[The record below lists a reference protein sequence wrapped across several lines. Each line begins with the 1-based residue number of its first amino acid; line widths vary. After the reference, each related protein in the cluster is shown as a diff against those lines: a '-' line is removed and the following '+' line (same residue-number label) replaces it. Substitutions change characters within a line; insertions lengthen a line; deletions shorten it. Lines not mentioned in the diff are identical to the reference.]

1 MTNQTL
7 TQKVLFDTD
16 ENQEKPRNNSKS
28 RSLSNY
34 IKVPVVTLGIAGS
47 LWLGALGVCKYQNI
61 KANDAYTQRQSKS
74 DEARQERILKIAQ
87 GKEEEPN
94 TAEQIFTTFF
104 DGDYSYSKPLTK
116 KERKFIEQYRNDHPE
131 FAPKEPTIKKSYQ
144 PKSAEERRIEQERI
158 RSMENSIKN
167 YREMHK

>member
-7 TQKVLFDTD
+7 TQKVLFNAD
-16 ENQEKPRNNSKS
+16 ENQKPRGKS
-28 RSLSNY
+28 RFLSNY

-47 LWLGALGVCKYQNI
+47 LWLGALGVCKYQNM
-61 KANDAYTQRQSKS
+61 KADEAYAQKQIRQE
-74 DEARQERILKIAQ
+74 EARQERVLKIAQ
-87 GKEEEPN
+87 DKEEEPN

-116 KERKFIEQYRNDHPE
+116 NERKFIEQYRNDHPE
-131 FAPKEPTIKKSYQ
+131 YAPKEPTIKKSYQ
-144 PKSAEERRIEQERI
+144 PKSAEERRIEEEKI

>member
-7 TQKVLFDTD
+7 TQKVLFDAD
-16 ENQEKPRNNSKS
+16 ENQEKPGNNSKS

-34 IKVPVVTLGIAGS
+34 IKVPVVTLGVLGS

-61 KANDAYTQRQSKS
+61 KANDTYTQKQIRQEES
-74 DEARQERILKIAQ
+74 RQERVLKIAQ

-94 TAEQIFTTFF
+94 VTEQILTQICN
-104 DGDYSYSKPLTK
+104 GDYSYSKPLTTN
-116 KERKFIEQYRNDHPE
+116 ERKFIGQYRNDHPE
-131 FAPKEPTIKKSYQ
+131 YDSKKPGATKSYQ

-158 RSMENSIKN
+158 ESMEKSIKS
-167 YREMHK
+167 YRESHK

>member
-34 IKVPVVTLGIAGS
+34 VKVPVVTLGVLGS
-47 LWLGALGVCKYQNI
+47 LWLGALGVCKYQNM
-61 KANDAYTQRQSKS
+61 KVHETYNQRQSERN
-74 DEARQERILKIAQ
+74 EARQERILKIAQ
-87 GKEEEPN
+87 GKEEEPSS
-94 TAEQIFTTFF
+94 TEQMLTSFF
-104 DGDYSYSKPLTK
+104 DGDYNYAKSITS

-131 FAPKEPTIKKSYQ
+131 YDPKKPGATKSYQ
-144 PKSAEERRIEQERI
+144 PKSAEEQRKEQEKI
-158 RSMENSIKN
+158 EFMEKSIKN
-167 YREMHK
+167 YREARK